1 MKAMKFLSVK
11 VLCPLLLGVMLLLLG
26 VASVGAE
33 EDWQGRFEE
42 FCARAGEVM
51 NLTPGELQ
59 GMLAECETYRTRIEA
74 LPESP
79 RKVYRKRL
87 SLSCNMVQF
96 ALQQKS
102 VPPPQE

>member
-1 MKAMKFLSVK
+1 MNVMTRRLVKLVPTMFL
-11 VLCPLLLGVMLLLLG
+11 CAALLLVGAQG
-26 VASVGAE
+26 VGAE
-33 EDWQGRFEE
+33 EDWQGRFEG
-42 FCARAGEVM
+42 FCARAGEGM
-51 NLTPGELQ
+51 NLTPAELQ
-59 GMLAECETYRTRIEA
+59 GMLTECETYRARIEA

-102 VPPPQE
+102 APPQE